1 MKSFNL
7 HRHSSLNRD
16 VVFKISTNVAN
27 FHNIMPTYFKSL
39 NVVKEGPTEKI
50 VLEKISF
57 LGQTIS
63 VKTKH
68 VILPPNIHEVFIL
81 SGPLRETSF
90 IENYEIS
97 PNGTDILISVNL
109 QINCLLKLI
118 PFLNK
123 LLARKMG
130 SVMNEFID
138 CAENYSKNIFAIN

>member
-39 NVVKEGPTEKI
+39 NVVKDDPTEKI

-109 QINCLLKLI
+109 QINGLLKLI

-123 LLARKMG
+123 LLARKMS

-138 CAENYSKNIFAIN
+138 RAENYSKD

>member
-1 MKSFNL
+1 
-7 HRHSSLNRD
+7 
-16 VVFKISTNVAN
+16 
-27 FHNIMPTYFKSL
+27 MPTYFKSL
-39 NVVKEGPTEKI
+39 NVVKDDPTEKI

-109 QINCLLKLI
+109 QINGLLKLI

-123 LLARKMG
+123 LLARKMS

-138 CAENYSKNIFAIN
+138 CAENYSKNILL